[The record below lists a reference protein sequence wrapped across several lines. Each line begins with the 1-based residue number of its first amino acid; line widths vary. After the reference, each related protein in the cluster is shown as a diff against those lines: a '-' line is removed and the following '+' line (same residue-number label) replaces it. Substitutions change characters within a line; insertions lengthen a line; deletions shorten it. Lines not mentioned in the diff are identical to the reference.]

1 MPYRGP
7 RAFRVIPTFVP
18 PLAAIVLVLTWGRS
32 PGALVLVVAGVFLAA
47 AVPSA
52 VHHAEVIAHRV
63 GEPFGSLVLA
73 VAVTTIEV
81 GLIVSLMV
89 ASPSDTESLARD
101 TVYAALMITCN
112 GIVGIS
118 LLASTLRERIAEFN
132 AEGATTALATVLT
145 LATLTLVLPTF
156 TTATPGPEFSP
167 AQLTFAAV
175 ASIVLYACFVFV
187 QTVRHRDYFLP
198 PSDVA
203 ATADDDHTDRPTN
216 RATLTSLAL
225 LFVAL
230 VAVVGL
236 AKVESPAIEDA
247 VHAIG
252 APSSAV
258 GVVIAILVLTPES
271 LAALRNARRGRV
283 QNSFNLALGSAMAS
297 IGLTIPTIAVA
308 SIWLEGP
315 LVLGLE
321 PTQLVLLGITAIAV
335 TLTVLPGRAT
345 LQEAVVHLVIV
356 ACFGFLAFRP

>member
-1 MPYRGP
+1 MPDRGS
-7 RAFRVIPTFVP
+7 RAFRLIPTVVP
-18 PLAAIVLVLTWGRS
+18 PLAAVVLVLTWGRS

-167 AQLTFAAV
+167 GQLTFAAV

-198 PSDVA
+198 PSDVT
-203 ATADDDHTDRPTN
+203 ATAGDDHTDPPTN

-271 LAALRNARRGRV
+271 LAARCAPRAAAGCRTASTWPSARRWRASGSRSRRSRSPRSGSRGRWC
-283 QNSFNLALGSAMAS
+283 SGSSRRSSSCSAS
-297 IGLTIPTIAVA
+297 RR
-308 SIWLEGP
+308 S
-315 LVLGLE
+315 
-321 PTQLVLLGITAIAV
+321 
-335 TLTVLPGRAT
+335 R
-345 LQEAVVHLVIV
+345 
-356 ACFGFLAFRP
+356 

>member
-1 MPYRGP
+1 MPDRGS
-7 RAFRVIPTFVP
+7 RAFRLIPTVVP
-18 PLAAIVLVLTWGRS
+18 PLAAVVLVFTWGRS

-167 AQLTFAAV
+167 GQLTFAAV

-198 PSDVA
+198 PSDVT
-203 ATADDDHTDRPTN
+203 ATAGDDHTEPPAARP
-216 RATLTSLAL
+216 
-225 LFVAL
+225 
-230 VAVVGL
+230 
-236 AKVESPAIEDA
+236 
-247 VHAIG
+247 
-252 APSSAV
+252 
-258 GVVIAILVLTPES
+258 
-271 LAALRNARRGRV
+271 ARRGRV

-356 ACFGFLAFRP
+356 AAFGFLAFRP

>member
-198 PSDVA
+198 PSDFA